1 MAKEVQITRTITT
14 TVCEVFCVDKSTK
27 ETFTT
32 TVTLPRTYKDETA
45 MLNAAY
51 AAIDSDDVRAVSI
64 EGYEIKNELRGMSE
78 SDFIK
83 YSKVL
88 PPRTAKTTTETT
100 EDSTV
105 SE

>member
-14 TVCEVFCVDKSTK
+14 TVCEVFCVDKKSK

-51 AAIDSDDVRAVSI
+51 AVIDSDDVRAVSI
-64 EGYEIKNELRGMSE
+64 ESYEVKNELRGMSE
-78 SDFIK
+78 ADFIK

-88 PPRTAKTTTETT
+88 PPRPVKPTADAT

>member
-14 TVCEVFCVDKSTK
+14 TVCEVFCVDKKSK

-32 TVTLPRTYKDETA
+32 TVILPRTYKDETA

-64 EGYEIKNELRGMSE
+64 EKYEVKNELRGMSE
-78 SDFIK
+78 ADFIK

-88 PPRTAKTTTETT
+88 PPRPVKSTDDTT
-100 EDSTV
+100 EDNTV
-105 SE
+105 TD